1 VIDVVAC
8 EPQFVDHA
16 APVWRALPSGIR
28 GRFLVDGSLMA
39 RAEAKGIDAVEID
52 ATVLRLR
59 TPPPKAEPGDGPM
72 AFVVSIGDTK
82 IARRL
87 GYRRFVFMEHG
98 AGQAYTAQPGIN
110 ARNPSYAGGIDREDV
125 GLFLVPNEYSRR
137 AVARRVPRGQ
147 RRGRRLPEARRPPGA
162 EPRRPRA
169 RGRDLVPLAGLRRT
183 RGRQRAGH
191 LPPGRS
197 ATSPSATRSSGTP
210 TRRATGPSGWSTLPG
225 GRDRVR
231 ARLRRGLPAGRRLR
245 LRQQLDAVRVRV
257 DRTAGRRHERRLMA
271 PERPPRPALLGRRAR
286 RGQRRP
292 RGPPR
297 RRGRAGARGPR
308 RAARGPLGRAGHRLP
323 YRTGAAERAAAAIGA
338 WAREAVAA

>member
-1 VIDVVAC
+1 VIDFVAC

-16 APVWRALPSGIR
+16 APVWRALPSELR
-28 GRFLVDGSLMA
+28 GRFLVDGELMA

-52 ATVLRLR
+52 ACVLRLR
-59 TPPPKAEPGDGPM
+59 TPPPKAEPGDGPT

-125 GLFLVPNEYSRR
+125 GLFLVPNEYSAALWR
-137 AVARRVPRGQ
+137 AAY
-147 RRGRRLPEARRPPGA
+147 PEAKVEIVGCPKLDDLPARNLDGPAPVVAISFHWPAFVAPEAGNALGTFLPALGDLAKRYQVIGHAHPKGDWP
-162 EPRRPRA
+162 ERMERIYRA
-169 RGRDLVPLAGLRRT
+169 AG
-183 RGRQRAGH
+183 
-191 LPPGRS
+191 
-197 ATSPSATRSSGTP
+197 
-210 TRRATGPSGWSTLPG
+210 
-225 GRDRVR
+225 DRVR
-231 ARLRRGLPAGRRLR
+231 ARLRRGVPARRRLR

-257 DRTAGRRHERRLMA
+257 DRTAGRRDERRLMA

-292 RGPPR
+292 GGPPR

-308 RAARGPLGRAGHRLP
+308 RAARGPLGRAGHRLRLP
-323 YRTGAAERAAAAIGA
+323 HRRRCGQLLRSARGP
-338 WAREAVAA
+338 REAVAA